1 LKRQKFR
8 GNSVNRKG
16 CIYKSIY
23 TLLDTAK
30 GNANSKFA
38 YQKYLAPIWGFFYL
52 INNIDSAKV
61 HKMTDEDYRRA
72 KYNLVTLATLFTV
85 LATGGLLAW
94 YVTLVVKG
102 LLILL

>member
-30 GNANSKFA
+30 GNTKVFQN
-38 YQKYLAPIWGFFYL
+38 YLAPIWGFFYL

>member
-1 LKRQKFR
+1 
-8 GNSVNRKG
+8 
-16 CIYKSIY
+16 
-23 TLLDTAK
+23 
-30 GNANSKFA
+30 
-38 YQKYLAPIWGFFYL
+38 
-52 INNIDSAKV
+52 
-61 HKMTDEDYRRA
+61 MTDEDYRRA